1 MMDDY
6 VLFLGI
12 FDHKM
17 GPICISPQRSCTWL
31 NESWDNPSSL
41 IQDGLNTKAAVLTI
55 KNFEYIV
62 QVRKFDLK
70 DPRLRGGI
78 LRCCLFCIIPKKKS
92 LLPGEIIKE
101 IIANIKNIAKRH
113 DLNPNSPE
121 CDSYIAA
128 KEDELNSQ
136 LTGEIGEGLTEHK
149 RRELL
154 NTIIGYSQLLLDRAL
169 GDLNDQQRE
178 SITYILA
185 YANELL
191 QIKSHDKK

>member
-1 MMDDY
+1 MDEY

-17 GPICISPQRSCTWL
+17 GPICISPQRRCTWL
-31 NESWDNPSSL
+31 KDSWENPSSL

-55 KNFEYIV
+55 KNYDYIV
-62 QVRKFDLK
+62 QVRKFHLK
-70 DPRLRGGI
+70 DTRLRGGI

-92 LLPGEIIKE
+92 LLPGVIIKK
-101 IIANIKNIAKRH
+101 IITELKNIATRH
-113 DLNPNSPE
+113 DMNPNSPE
-121 CDSYIAA
+121 CDSYLNAQ
-128 KEDELNSQ
+128 EDTLNAQ

-154 NTIIGYSQLLLDRAL
+154 NTIIGYSQLLLDEAL
-169 GDLNDQQRE
+169 GGLNDQQRE
-178 SITYILA
+178 GITYILA

-191 QIKSHDKK
+191 QIKSRGKK